1 MFLKHMGFCEP
12 YFKILK
18 PSPWAQTTTEPKP
31 SRELSR
37 KVFVSRTAGPNCN
50 NQYCPNSTHI
60 LLTSRFQEPWAST
73 WSMWITA
80 ELLRALSRLCF
91 KLPDGKLPH
100 GKLDKPVSA
109 ICSVFSSQAVWSS
122 RESSHCCISRS
133 ILLWCFSRIFSK
145 PPMRASRHAAA
156 AFGPSISDERLVQAP
171 ERRQNS
177 CNSSSS
183 LRLEKGSCGT
193 RRNMAKWELVIYHNT
208 NRSVMW
214 CKNRQNTI
222 ARLQSFMDL
231 GIKKYVSSQKLLRN
245 LWVYSKPICQLGRSS
260 SREAEWH

>member
-1 MFLKHMGFCEP
+1 ML
-12 YFKILK
+12 
-18 PSPWAQTTTEPKP
+18 
-31 SRELSR
+31 
-37 KVFVSRTAGPNCN
+37 
-50 NQYCPNSTHI
+50 
-60 LLTSRFQEPWAST
+60 
-73 WSMWITA
+73 ITA

-171 ERRQNS
+171 ERRQKFVQFVLVLETGKRK
-177 CNSSSS
+177 
-183 LRLEKGSCGT
+183 LRHAAKYGEMGAGHLSQHKSECHVMQEPTKYNCKVAVVHGSGDQ
-193 RRNMAKWELVIYHNT
+193 E
-208 NRSVMW
+208 
-214 CKNRQNTI
+214 
-222 ARLQSFMDL
+222 
-231 GIKKYVSSQKLLRN
+231 
-245 LWVYSKPICQLGRSS
+245 ICFLTKT
-260 SREAEWH
+260 AP